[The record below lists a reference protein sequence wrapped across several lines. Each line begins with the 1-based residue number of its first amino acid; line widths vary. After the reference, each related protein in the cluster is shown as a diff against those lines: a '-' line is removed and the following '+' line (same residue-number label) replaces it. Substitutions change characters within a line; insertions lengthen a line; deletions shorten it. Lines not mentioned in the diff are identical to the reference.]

1 MGTNTSVSKF
11 VCFGPF
17 ESAMTLIVVSED
29 ETVEDVFES
38 VAGEVAELDVELFS
52 HDDVEVLEDGE
63 LTAVVVGVIE

>member
-1 MGTNTSVSKF
+1 
-11 VCFGPF
+11 
-17 ESAMTLIVVSED
+17 MTLIVVSED